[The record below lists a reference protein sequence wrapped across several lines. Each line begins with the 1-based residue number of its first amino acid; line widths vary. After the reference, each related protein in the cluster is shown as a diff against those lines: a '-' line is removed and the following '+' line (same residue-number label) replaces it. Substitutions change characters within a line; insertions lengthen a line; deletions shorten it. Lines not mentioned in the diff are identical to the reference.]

1 LGSTGIGKTHLAK
14 QLAREIFG
22 DSEALIRVDMSEY
35 QEKFTMTRL
44 IGSPPGYVGHNEG
57 GQLTEQVKN
66 KPYSVILFDEIEK
79 AHKDIFTLLLQ
90 TMDEGFLTDS
100 LGRKINFKNTLIIMT
115 SNIGARKIQDFGTC
129 VGFGTT
135 TRIEKEVEMK
145 KMMIEDELRKFF
157 PPEFINRVDDIVFFN
172 PLKENEISQIVNIE
186 LGKLIK
192 RLEGMKY
199 LIKIDET
206 LVSKIAE
213 IGFDEK
219 FGARP
224 IKRAIQSQIEDF
236 ISDEILK
243 GNVVIDKP
251 YTLGYQDDKVVFIEE
266 QVEEPKPKKTRKK
279 KSEVE

>member
-1 LGSTGIGKTHLAK
+1 
-14 QLAREIFG
+14 
-22 DSEALIRVDMSEY
+22 
-35 QEKFTMTRL
+35 
-44 IGSPPGYVGHNEG
+44 
-57 GQLTEQVKN
+57 
-66 KPYSVILFDEIEK
+66 
-79 AHKDIFTLLLQ
+79 
-90 TMDEGFLTDS
+90 
-100 LGRKINFKNTLIIMT
+100 MT
-115 SNIGARKIQDFGTC
+115 SNIGARKIQDFGTG

-157 PPEFINRVDDIVFFN
+157 PPEFINRVDDIVYFN
-172 PLKENEISQIVNIE
+172 PLKEGEISQIVNIE

-199 LIKIDET
+199 IIKIDDT

-243 GNVVIDKP
+243 GNVVIDTP
-251 YTLGYQDDKVVFIEE
+251 YILGYQDDKVVFLEEKIE
-266 QVEEPKPKKTRKK
+266 KPKKTRKK
-279 KSEVE
+279 KTEVE

>member
-1 LGSTGIGKTHLAK
+1 
-14 QLAREIFG
+14 
-22 DSEALIRVDMSEY
+22 
-35 QEKFTMTRL
+35 
-44 IGSPPGYVGHNEG
+44 
-57 GQLTEQVKN
+57 
-66 KPYSVILFDEIEK
+66 
-79 AHKDIFTLLLQ
+79 
-90 TMDEGFLTDS
+90 MDEGFLTDS

-115 SNIGARKIQDFGTC
+115 SNIGARKIQDFGTG